1 MTAMVEKWG
10 VQLRRI
16 AEIAQ
21 TQPHAVYT
29 VFTKGLSSQWKYH
42 LRSTECS
49 PDVFATLD
57 SIINNLL
64 LPTLTGR
71 EFTSDQPDRTL
82 LSLPAH
88 MGGLA
93 IPIVSQI
100 TAEEHAASQRITQPI
115 VDMIVDSERKLK
127 SSICSPRPSPL
138 QPKHLS
144 AEVIMG
150 AVAECRDRT
159 NRERSKRNMKLTDI
173 AKSLKEDVSDSQK
186 LLLEIANEKGVSS
199 WLTADPSVQ
208 FSSILNKSDFRDAVC
223 IRYGYPLD
231 GLPTTCVC
239 GSDLTVDHALTCPC
253 GGYPLARHMKS
264 GTPLQKSCVEYY
276 QMLKLSRS
284 CYHMLRSNW
293 LARQRIGQLMQEW
306 TFELRVLGRGS
317 RRLF

>member
-1 MTAMVEKWG
+1 
-10 VQLRRI
+10 
-16 AEIAQ
+16 
-21 TQPHAVYT
+21 
-29 VFTKGLSSQWKYH
+29 
-42 LRSTECS
+42 
-49 PDVFATLD
+49 
-57 SIINNLL
+57 
-64 LPTLTGR
+64 
-71 EFTSDQPDRTL
+71 
-82 LSLPAH
+82 

-173 AKSLKEDVSDSQK
+173 AKSLKEDISDSQK

-239 GSDLTVDHALTCPC
+239 GSDLTV
-253 GGYPLARHMKS
+253 G
-264 GTPLQKSCVEYY
+264 
-276 QMLKLSRS
+276 
-284 CYHMLRSNW
+284 
-293 LARQRIGQLMQEW
+293 
-306 TFELRVLGRGS
+306 
-317 RRLF
+317 